1 MDRLKIEERIETMR
15 TYFIVEFQANNDGTC
30 TATAPL
36 GYQVE
41 SAEHEASMVSA
52 FFSKCASA
60 AISSCD
66 THTVAIVDSEGEVWR
81 GYKQTLRHG
90 HEVA

>member
-1 MDRLKIEERIETMR
+1 MQTLI
-15 TYFIVEFQANNDGTC
+15 IVEYQAMNDGTC

-36 GYQVE
+36 CYQVTDQQTE
-41 SAEHEASMVSA
+41 NACISA

-66 THTVAIVDSEGEVWR
+66 THTVVIVDSEGAVWH

-90 HEVA
+90 HAQTK